1 MMILEVTFLPAFPE
15 IQNALLSIHLYS
27 PGLSKDPTS
36 ALFDRRVASAS
47 ALPKLTYK
55 QQCEM

>member
-1 MMILEVTFLPAFPE
+1 MMILEVTFLSAFPE
-15 IQNALLSIHLYS
+15 IQNALLYLYS

-47 ALPKLTYK
+47 ASPELTYK